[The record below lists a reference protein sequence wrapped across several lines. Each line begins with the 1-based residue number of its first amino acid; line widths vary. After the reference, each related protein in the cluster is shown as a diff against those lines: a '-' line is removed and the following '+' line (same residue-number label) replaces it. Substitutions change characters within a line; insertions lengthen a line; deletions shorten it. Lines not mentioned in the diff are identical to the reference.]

1 MALVASTSQRGK
13 TRKSLGRLSPKIP
26 PSRACNAFCQWSV
39 RGKDQIREL
48 PPSASEASYH
58 EACPSAKTPLAWI
71 LIYFKG
77 LDFKHWLFQQSLPI
91 WNKGTEGRGGFTE
104 QQQLMEDQANLFTRR
119 CCRWLSS
126 VASLCKSSNIYSR
139 LWVTFNL
146 HTFIGSRCR
155 FSNTSSYHRSSIL
168 PKSDH
173 FSSPL
178 F

>member
-71 LIYFKG
+71 LIYFGG
-77 LDFKHWLFQQSLPI
+77 LDFKHWLDQQTLPI
-91 WNKGTEGRGGFTE
+91 WNKAFLSKGAIHPWAGGCGRKA
-104 QQQLMEDQANLFTRR
+104 QQ
-119 CCRWLSS
+119 
-126 VASLCKSSNIYSR
+126 
-139 LWVTFNL
+139 
-146 HTFIGSRCR
+146 
-155 FSNTSSYHRSSIL
+155 
-168 PKSDH
+168 
-173 FSSPL
+173 SPL
-178 F
+178 RRDSPSEWSWPSLAAAEAVKVDSRERYRLSWQATPQCVTTGRSLFLQKWHTLGKDNQF